1 MQKNNKKIVKKD
13 IKQEQENIKLIE
25 VIQKNYAWIIAG
37 LTFLGVIVSNVLRF
51 IEYITS
57 KAYFLYFG
65 IDYNLYNYS
74 DKNFIYELCLSIIFI
89 LAFVSVFYCFKQIR
103 ENIKKKEWLKWE
115 NLINISF
122 IVILN
127 LYMTITTPGQQNLMS
142 IIITIVILIIFEFVM
157 SLIFFKKER
166 ESTQEQLKRDL
177 INYIKILPFIIIFL
191 IIMNSSRIYLNLTYQ
206 KQYKIINDNR
216 AIVYSTNDYYITL
229 DCDINNNEIVIY
241 KGSQEKI
248 ENNNVKSQLTN
259 FSKVEVKE
267 KKQ

>member
-1 MQKNNKKIVKKD
+1 MQKVSRKREKQD
-13 IKQEQENIKLIE
+13 IKEEQEKISVTKI
-25 VIQKNYAWIIAG
+25 IQNNYAWIIAG

-57 KAYFLYFG
+57 QAYFLYFG
-65 IDYNLYNYS
+65 IDHNLYNYS

-115 NLINISF
+115 NLINI
-122 IVILN
+122 ILILISN
-127 LYMTITTPGQQNLMS
+127 LYITITTPMQQNLIS
-142 IIITIVILIIFEFVM
+142 IIITVIILIIFEFII
-157 SLIFFKKER
+157 SLIFFKKEK
-166 ESTQEQLKRDL
+166 ESTKEQLKRDL

-216 AIVYSTNDYYITL
+216 VIVYSTNDYYITL
-229 DCDINNNEIVIY
+229 DCDIDNNEIVIY

-248 ENNNVKSQLTN
+248 ENNNVKSQLTK
-259 FSKVEVKE
+259 FKKVEMK
-267 KKQ
+267 

>member
-1 MQKNNKKIVKKD
+1 MQKVSRKREKQD
-13 IKQEQENIKLIE
+13 IKGKQEKISVTKI
-25 VIQKNYAWIIAG
+25 IQNNYAWIIAG

-57 KAYFLYFG
+57 QAYFLYFG
-65 IDYNLYNYS
+65 IDHNLYNYS

-115 NLINISF
+115 NLINI
-122 IVILN
+122 ILILISN
-127 LYMTITTPGQQNLMS
+127 LYITITTPMQQNLMS
-142 IIITIVILIIFEFVM
+142 IIITVIILIIFEFIM
-157 SLIFFKKER
+157 SLIFFKKDK
-166 ESTQEQLKRDL
+166 ESTKEQLKRDL

-216 AIVYSTNDYYITL
+216 VIVYSTNDYYLTL
-229 DCDINNNEIVIY
+229 NCDINNNEIVIY

-248 ENNNVKSQLTN
+248 GNNNVKSQLTKFN
-259 FSKVEVKE
+259 KVEMK
-267 KKQ
+267 

>member
-1 MQKNNKKIVKKD
+1 MQKVSKKREKQD
-13 IKQEQENIKLIE
+13 IKEEQEKISITKT
-25 VIQKNYAWIIAG
+25 IQNNYAWVIAG

-57 KAYFLYFG
+57 QAYFLYFG
-65 IDYNLYNYS
+65 IDHNLYNYS

-115 NLINISF
+115 NLINILL
-122 IVILN
+122 ILISN
-127 LYMTITTPGQQNLMS
+127 LYITITTPGQQNIMP
-142 IIITIVILIIFEFVM
+142 IIITVVILIIFEFIM
-157 SLIFFKKER
+157 SFIFFKKEK

-191 IIMNSSRIYLNLTYQ
+191 IVIKSSRIYLNLTYQ
-206 KQYKIINDNR
+206 KQYKIVNDNR
-216 AIVYSTNDYYITL
+216 VIVYSTNDYYITL
-229 DCDINNNEIVIY
+229 DCDIDNNEIVIY

-248 ENNNVKSQLTN
+248 ENNNVKSQLTKFN
-259 FSKVEVKE
+259 KVEMK
-267 KKQ
+267 

>member
-1 MQKNNKKIVKKD
+1 MQKVLKKREKQD
-13 IKQEQENIKLIE
+13 IKEEQEKLSVTKI
-25 VIQKNYAWIIAG
+25 IHNNYAWIIAG
-37 LTFLGVIVSNVLRF
+37 LTFLGVIVTNVLRF

-57 KAYFLYFG
+57 QAYFLYFG
-65 IDYNLYNYS
+65 IDHNLYNYS

-115 NLINISF
+115 NLINI
-122 IVILN
+122 ILILISN
-127 LYMTITTPGQQNLMS
+127 LYITITTPGQQNLMS
-142 IIITIVILIIFEFVM
+142 IIITIIILIIFEFIM
-157 SLIFFKKER
+157 SLIFFKKEK

-177 INYIKILPFIIIFL
+177 INYIKVLPFIIIFL

-216 AIVYSTNDYYITL
+216 VIVYSTNDYYITL

-248 ENNNVKSQLTN
+248 ENNNVKSQLTKFN
-259 FSKVEVKE
+259 KVEMK
-267 KKQ
+267 